1 MDTDYREA
9 TKGFGDEQMKKVL
22 GSLLVGVICLAVLL
36 AGMGLFYRKMENDWN
51 MTSAGARVFDR
62 HYVLISN
69 DESVLW
75 QSIYESAKQRAEEEN
90 VYLEW
95 MGKDMLTAYSNDDCL
110 KIAISSDVDG
120 IILYPDGSS
129 RQNELIQKAKENN
142 IPVVTVLADTPESAR
157 ISHVGINNYQ
167 MGETYGEWL
176 LDSLNEGRNRVMILM
191 GEQSEEV
198 NKNLI
203 YSQLYNIVENGKKE
217 NQDVEIQMYSV
228 DASLTFEAEEVIR
241 DIFLNGE
248 IIPDIL
254 ICTDSVSTERA
265 YQAII
270 DFNKVENVE
279 IVGYYIT
286 DTILDA
292 IEKGL
297 IPATL
302 VIDTDQM
309 GSLCVDALNE
319 YLQYGHVSN
328 YYNVRLNWIT
338 RDNVRQYREQQ
349 DA

>member
-228 DASLTFEAEEVIR
+228 DASLTFEAEEVRI
-241 DIFLNGE
+241 
-248 IIPDIL
+248 
-254 ICTDSVSTERA
+254 STMSPVCGSRSIGTIMPLSLA
-265 YQAII
+265 P
-270 DFNKVENVE
+270 
-279 IVGYYIT
+279 
-286 DTILDA
+286 TILLPTP
-292 IEKGL
+292 E
-297 IPATL
+297 
-302 VIDTDQM
+302 
-309 GSLCVDALNE
+309 
-319 YLQYGHVSN
+319 
-328 YYNVRLNWIT
+328 WI
-338 RDNVRQYREQQ
+338 
-349 DA
+349 A